1 MKQTNWKKQKIKA
14 DNGYSMRRM
23 SGVLLG
29 VVLLMAPGAG
39 LAGVGADWNPL
50 PDTAQKKCYDENVE
64 ISCPGVG
71 QSLYGQ
77 DAQYQGPAL
86 SYQVNDDGKIVT
98 DNNTRLMWMQ
108 SDDGVRRI
116 YTAANTYCANLTLSG
131 KTGWRLPSAIELT
144 SIIDYSR
151 VSPAI
156 NPVFSSQSDFY
167 WTATGWGSG
176 VQYNWIITF
185 DDGNEYT
192 GDITSISDASARY
205 VRCVRIGP

>member
-1 MKQTNWKKQKIKA
+1 MKQTDWKKQKIKA
-14 DNGYSMRRM
+14 DNGCTMRRM

-39 LAGVGADWNPL
+39 LAGTGPDWNPL
-50 PDTAQKKCYDENVE
+50 PDTGQKKCYDENVE
-64 ISCPGVG
+64 IPCPGAG

-77 DAQYQGPAL
+77 DAQYQGPAP
-86 SYQVNDDGKIVT
+86 SYQVNDEGEIVT

-116 YTAANTYCANLTLSG
+116 YTAANTYCTSLTLSG

-151 VSPAI
+151 LNPSI
-156 NPVFSSQSDFY
+156 NPVFSSQLAFY
-167 WTATGWGSG
+167 WTATGKAGG
-176 VQYNWIITF
+176 VQYIWMINF
-185 DDGNEYT
+185 ADGSDYT
-192 GDITSISDASARY
+192 GDKISTADASARY
-205 VRCVRIGP
+205 VRCVCTGP

>member
-1 MKQTNWKKQKIKA
+1 MKKVDWKKLKNNA
-14 DNGYSMRRM
+14 DGVCSMHRM
-23 SGVLLG
+23 SGVLMG
-29 VVLLMAPGAG
+29 VLLLMAPGSGVAG
-39 LAGVGADWNPL
+39 SGPDLSPL
-50 PDTAQKKCYDENVE
+50 PDTGQKKCYDENVE
-64 ISCPGVG
+64 ISCPGAG

-116 YTAANTYCANLTLSG
+116 YTTADTYCTSLTLSG
-131 KTGWRLPSAIELT
+131 KTGWRLPSSIELT

-151 VSPAI
+151 SNPAI

-167 WTATGWGSG
+167 WTTTGDAH
-176 VQYNWIITF
+176 YHWIINF
-185 DDGNEYT
+185 ADGSDYT